1 MWKGSTDRNQSF
13 QVRYVSSQGWGE
25 PIQVNRRPDTKM
37 SFSKYEKEQLVES
50 IGILTIA
57 FTLALSNGL
66 TPVMN
71 DPEVFLKKLPLAF
84 GAVMTGFLLH
94 ELAHK
99 WMAQQYGCWAEY
111 RGNRNGLYFA
121 LLMSSFGF
129 LLAAPGA
136 VMVSGRITERQ
147 NGIIAAVGPITNII
161 IALVAFPIYIL
172 MAGLEQPIALIGEL
186 ARFIVVI
193 NLILG
198 GFNMIPVQPLD
209 GSKVIVWSKP
219 AYFGILVAIF
229 SLAMI
234 YWNVPLIS

>member
-1 MWKGSTDRNQSF
+1 MWRDPSRGNQNF
-13 QVRYVSSQGWGE
+13 QVRYTMSEGWGD
-25 PIQVNRRPDTKM
+25 PVQINRRPGSKM
-37 SFSKYEKEQLVES
+37 SFSKYEKEQLTES
-50 IGILTIA
+50 IGILTVA
-57 FTLALSNGL
+57 FTLALSDGL
-66 TPVMN
+66 APVMN
-71 DPEVFLKKLPLAF
+71 DPGILLNTLPLAF

-111 RGNRNGLYFA
+111 RGNRNGLLFA

-147 NGIIAAVGPITNII
+147 NGIIAAVGPISNII
-161 IALVAFPIYIL
+161 IALVAFPIYIFTV
-172 MAGLEQPIALIGEL
+172 GLESPLSLIGEL
-186 ARFIVVI
+186 ARFIVII

-209 GSKVIVWSKP
+209 GSKIIIWSKY
-219 AYFGILVAIF
+219 AFFGIIITIF
-229 SLAMI
+229 SIAMI
-234 YWNVPLIS
+234 YWNVEPIS